1 VDEKIRRLARWV
13 EGKKGMPFSIELSPT
28 LRCNLNCLFCW
39 RYGKKVDY
47 GDELILEE
55 YRRILK
61 EASQL
66 KVKEIRII
74 GGGEPMLR
82 KDTLEVMKEVKKYG
96 MFGYICT
103 NGALFS
109 EDVIKTLVEIG
120 WDHVKI
126 SLHGPNRKMQNLLAQ
141 GESFEKVVK
150 NIKIFVKWKK
160 KLKTQKPKI
169 EIGLVLNSL
178 NFREIVPMVKMAK
191 KLNVQAFFIEPIT
204 MYTEKGEELKLKKEE
219 AEEFK
224 EIVKR
229 AYPLADGL
237 ETNLQQFFSPELIEK
252 TGKMT
257 EKIKKN
263 IKSGKKNFLSIPCF
277 EPWWRM
283 GIRVDG
289 WVCPCGFLDQDT
301 TENVREKSLREIWF
315 GKYFERRRNQ
325 LLQKDMPEYCQ
336 KCCTTLVQY
345 NQIIRR
351 ALKTHILNA
360 KIMTE
365 I

>member
-1 VDEKIRRLARWV
+1 MDEKIRRLAGWAD
-13 EGKKGMPFSIELSPT
+13 GKKEMPFSIELSPT
-28 LRCNLNCLFCW
+28 LKCNLNCLFCW
-39 RYGKKVDY
+39 RYGKKINY
-47 GDELILEE
+47 GNELTLEE

-61 EASQL
+61 EAHQL

-74 GGGEPMLR
+74 GGGEPMLK
-82 KDTLEVMKEVKKYG
+82 KDTFEVMKEVKKYG

-103 NGALFS
+103 NGSLFS

-126 SLHGPNRKMQNLLAQ
+126 SLHGPNKKIQNLLAQ
-141 GESFEKVVK
+141 GKSFEKVVK
-150 NIKIFVKWKK
+150 NIKSFVKWKK

-204 MYTEKGEELKLKKEE
+204 VYTEKGGELKLKKEE

-224 EIVKR
+224 EIAKK
-229 AYPLADGL
+229 AYSLVEGL
-237 ETNLQQFFSPELIEK
+237 ETNLQQFFSSELIEK

-257 EKIKKN
+257 EKIEK
-263 IKSGKKNFLSIPCF
+263 IRKSAREDFLSIPCF

-283 GIRVDG
+283 GIRTDG
-289 WVCPCGFLDQDT
+289 WTCPCGFLDQDT
-301 TENVREKSLREIWF
+301 IENVREKSLREIWF
-315 GKYFERRRNQ
+315 GEYFDGRRKQ

-345 NQIIRR
+345 NQIIREE
-351 ALKTHILNA
+351 LSKLIS
-360 KIMTE
+360 
-365 I
+365 